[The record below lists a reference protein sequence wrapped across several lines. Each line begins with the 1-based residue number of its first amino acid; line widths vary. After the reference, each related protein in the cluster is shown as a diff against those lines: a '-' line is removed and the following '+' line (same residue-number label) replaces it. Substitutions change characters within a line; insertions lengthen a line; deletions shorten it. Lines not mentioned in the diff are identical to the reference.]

1 MIQPSDMRSENILKE
16 HEKKQGKIQL
26 QINIT
31 RSEFQRSFKNHYG
44 IRNSL
49 GVCIIIM
56 N

>member
-31 RSEFQRSFKNHYG
+31 RSEFQK
-44 IRNSL
+44 SL
-49 GVCIIIM
+49 WNV
-56 N
+56 